1 MPDNS
6 NLNSRRRSM
15 MLNNPISKLIPKM
28 AVPTVVAMLIT
39 ALYNMADAYFVS
51 SLGTSATAA
60 VGVNMTIDHIIM
72 MGGSFLAIGANSYI
86 ARLLGAKQNKKASAT
101 LSNAFFTALAIGV
114 VIAAVGLIFIKRVV
128 VFLGATETSVQ
139 YAMDYASYILVAAP
153 FMTSSFVLNQCL
165 RSEGS
170 PVYSMIGMGIGGLL
184 NIGLD
189 PLFIFTFDMGV
200 AGAAIATAISKF
212 IGFCILIAPYL
223 LKKSVLRI
231 SFKNISFSSDIVREI
246 SFMGLPSL
254 LRFALQIVASV
265 LMNNLAGNYSD
276 SALAGISVVNRIMMI
291 PGGIVLGYGQGFMP
305 VAGYNWGA
313 KRFGRVKRSYT
324 FSSVSIFAFIMA
336 MSAVMVI
343 FSEQIILLFTEGDA
357 EMVRIG
363 SFSLIAQSLVMPLNA
378 LVIILNMYYSALGKP
393 IGAIIQSLSRQGY
406 CFIPLFFI
414 LSGIYGIMG
423 LAAVQAAADLLS
435 FVVSIPFAIHIV
447 RFVSRAEKNEL
458 QLPEDHLE

>member
-15 MLNNPISKLIPKM
+15 MLNNPISRLIPKM

-324 FSSVSIFAFIMA
+324 FSSVSIFALIMA

-414 LSGIYGIMG
+414 LSAIYGIMG

>member
-313 KRFGRVKRSYT
+313 KRFDRVKRSYT

>member
-313 KRFGRVKRSYT
+313 KRFDRVKRSYT
-324 FSSVSIFAFIMA
+324 FSSVSIFALIMA

>member
-324 FSSVSIFAFIMA
+324 FSSVSIFALIMA

>member
-15 MLNNPISKLIPKM
+15 MLNNPISRLIPKM

-324 FSSVSIFAFIMA
+324 FSSASIFAFIMA
-336 MSAVMVI
+336 MSALMVI

-447 RFVSRAEKNEL
+447 RFVARAEKNEL

>member
-15 MLNNPISKLIPKM
+15 MLNNPISRLIPKM

-336 MSAVMVI
+336 MSALMVI

-414 LSGIYGIMG
+414 LSAIYGIMG

-447 RFVSRAEKNEL
+447 RFVARAEKNEL

>member
-1 MPDNS
+1 
-6 NLNSRRRSM
+6 M
-15 MLNNPISKLIPKM
+15 MLNNPISRLIPKM

-313 KRFGRVKRSYT
+313 KRFDRVKRSYT

-447 RFVSRAEKNEL
+447 RFVARAEKNEL